1 MKIPAM
7 NKLPADSKKRVNRR
21 TIAGVLT
28 LIYVLIMFAP
38 LAAFATH
45 SNIFTSAVHGECSG
59 DCNADG
65 CSLESRT
72 NHTCCCA
79 QKKLHPASIAPK
91 LPTDNCGA
99 TKSAVAPVTKGDCC
113 AASKVEKPVVAKN
126 DCCSKDS
133 KKKTEEGSV
142 QKEKNTRT
150 ELVFK
155 CGNRCGTGKQFVLAG
170 AGTSELLP
178 YIYSQSI
185 APHHEGTR
193 YFSFPHRLISR
204 HSEPPDPP
212 PRLFPIS

>member
-1 MKIPAM
+1 M

-28 LIYVLIMFAP
+28 VIYVLIMFAP

-45 SNIFTSAVHGECSG
+45 SNIFTRAVHGECSG
-59 DCNADG
+59 NCDIDG
-65 CSLESRT
+65 CSLESRA
-72 NHTCCCA
+72 NNTCCCA
-79 QKKLHPASIAPK
+79 QKKQHQAGIVPK
-91 LPTDNCGA
+91 LST
-99 TKSAVAPVTKGDCC
+99 GDCC
-113 AASKVEKPVVAKN
+113 TAKSATPPPVAKGGCCAVPKVVKPVVAKN

-133 KKKTEEGSV
+133 KNKTEEGSV

-185 APHHEGTR
+185 APSHKGTR
-193 YFSFPHRLISR
+193 YFTFPHNMISR